1 MTVEGA
7 PGAASAGTPGEDA
20 LVTSVL
26 STLLR
31 EDVVGLRSRGTA
43 HERADGTW
51 LRLGTGDRDALLM
64 PVSAARPGFQCTLE
78 ARLPLLRRESDGVDL
93 ADIDSIMTV
102 LAGLADPVDRD
113 GFDAFATEWRQA
125 LAVLRLHNATRD
137 EVNAQLT
144 DTYGPDPARWTG
156 PAAGLAF
163 DTLAARTDH
172 PVYPTGRSRSCLTEG
187 ELRSYAP
194 EFHQRFTLRWLA
206 VPRDRLTVHGEADR
220 LAWPAPSSLGLP
232 PGLDDT
238 HRAIPVHP
246 LTAGGPLRQALADTG
261 HDTHLAR
268 TPYLEVLPTLSMRTV
283 ALTADPGIHLK
294 LPLATATLGRLNRRT
309 IKSGTLTDGAAVG
322 RLLETVIGRTPR
334 FRDTVLIADE
344 SVFVHAGHEL
354 LAVLVRRYP
363 AGLGET
369 TVVPMAALLSP
380 SPGGGLII
388 DRLAD
393 RFYSGD
399 PVALLD
405 AALTLLLDWQ
415 TTLFGHGIAL
425 ESHQQNISL
434 LLDRDSGR
442 TRLRLLFKDNDGPRV
457 NAARMRESLGQG
469 APAQEEFD
477 DTRILT
483 DSDGP
488 ALDLFTTITVHLCAG
503 AYAFGLARYGRA
515 PLDDLLSLVRDRLA
529 EACERLGTGPGQP
542 GAVLRA
548 HVLDSTD
555 LPVKAMV
562 TAGTLLSKD
571 RSGASDINKH
581 YSTGPNYLLRG
592 A

>member
-1 MTVEGA
+1 MTVQGA
-7 PGAASAGTPGEDA
+7 PGAASDGTPGEGA

-26 STLLR
+26 SALLR
-31 EDVVGLRSRGTA
+31 EDVVGLRTRSTA
-43 HERADGTW
+43 LERPDGTW
-51 LRLGTGDRDALLM
+51 LRLATGDHDALLM
-64 PVSAARPGFQCTLE
+64 PVSAARPGFQSTLE
-78 ARLPLLRRESDGVDL
+78 ARLPLLRRESDGAEL
-93 ADIDSIMTV
+93 ADTDSIMTA

-113 GFDAFATEWRQA
+113 GFDAYATECRQA
-125 LAVLRLHNATRD
+125 LAVLRLHTATGD
-137 EVNAQLT
+137 EVTAQLT
-144 DTYGPDPARWTG
+144 DAYGPDPARWTG
-156 PAAGLAF
+156 LAAGLAF
-163 DTLAARTDH
+163 DTPAARTDH
-172 PVYPTGRSRSCLTEG
+172 PVYPTGRSRSGLTEG
-187 ELRSYAP
+187 ELRAYAP
-194 EFHQRFTLRWLA
+194 EFHQRFPLRWLA
-206 VPRDRLTVHGEADR
+206 VPRDRLTVHGRTDQ
-220 LAWPAPSSLGLP
+220 LPWPTPSSLGLP

-238 HRAIPVHP
+238 HRAVPVHP
-246 LTAGGPLRQALADTG
+246 LTAGVPLRQALCDTG
-261 HDTHLAR
+261 LDAHLAEM
-268 TPYLEVLPTLSMRTV
+268 PHLEALPTLSMRTV
-283 ALTADPGIHLK
+283 ALTAHPGIHLK

-309 IKSGTLTDGAAVG
+309 IKPGTLIDGAAAG

-334 FRDTVLIADE
+334 FRDTVLLADE
-344 SVFVHAGHEL
+344 STFVHAGHEL

-363 AGLGET
+363 AGLDET

-380 SPGGGLII
+380 SPGGGLVI

-393 RFYSGD
+393 RFYTGD

-405 AALTLLLDWQ
+405 AVLTLLLDWQ

-434 LLDRDSGR
+434 LLDRNSGR

-457 NAARMRESLGQG
+457 NAARMRASLGED
-469 APAQEEFD
+469 APPEEEFD
-477 DTRILT
+477 DARIFT
-483 DSDGP
+483 DSDEP
-488 ALDLFTTITVHLCAG
+488 VLDLFTTITVHLCAG
-503 AYAFGLARYGRA
+503 AYAFGLARHGRA
-515 PLDDLLSLVRDRLA
+515 PLDALLILVRERLA